1 MIKYSW
7 HGLDRLESLFIEII
21 DYPLKKEILLYPIC
35 YCQLVRKTN
44 SFDVELTRLI
54 SCANKT
60 FKALRG
66 SWQDIMAELNMFQI
80 YSIEGNVYTGKDILK
95 LTDTEGLLV
104 TLLPEYRDN
113 FNGLCSK
120 LLKYWNI
127 LSRISTYGKRNIIA
141 ESVYISCLAFN
152 EGLYEE
158 VQLYINLNEEYFDKS
173 KPFFK
178 AVLNLSKTFC
188 EVEKGIMSSNTVSTM
203 VETIKYL
210 EALPDVFY
218 GVNIAKLRR
227 DSERFMKD
235 LQRRKIPEFFSI
247 EFIKN
252 SKNKGN
258 IFKKL
263 INLLKKK
270 IGKHK
275 NFRNINLMIKTNN
288 ESLCKG
294 AV

>member
-7 HGLDRLESLFIEII
+7 YGLDRLESLFIEII

-44 SFDVELTRLI
+44 SFDVELSRLI

-66 SWQDIMAELNMFQI
+66 NWQDILAELNMFQI
-80 YSIEGNVYTGKDILK
+80 YSIEGNLYTGKDILR
-95 LTDTEGLLV
+95 LTDTDGLFV
-104 TLLPEYRDN
+104 TLLPEYREN
-113 FNGLCSK
+113 FNNLCNK

-127 LSRISTYGKRNIIA
+127 LSRISTYGKRNIVA
-141 ESVYISCLAFN
+141 ESIYISCLAFN

-158 VQLYINLNEEYFDKS
+158 VQLYINLNEEYFDKT

-178 AVLNLSKTFC
+178 AISNLSKIFC
-188 EVEKGIMSSNTVSTM
+188 DMEKGILPQNTVAM
-203 VETIKYL
+203 LNDTIKML
-210 EALPDVFY
+210 ETLPGVFY
-218 GVNIAKLRR
+218 GVNIVKLKR
-227 DSERFMKD
+227 DTERFMKD
-235 LQRRKIPEFFSI
+235 IQRKKIPEFFTI
-247 EFIKN
+247 EFIRT
-252 SKNKGN
+252 SKGESN

-263 INLLKKK
+263 IKIIKDKLRKPKNLK
-270 IGKHK
+270 
-275 NFRNINLMIKTNN
+275 NINLMIEISN